1 MSKPRILIADDHQ
14 ILAEGVRGLLES
26 EFEVVGVVADGREL
40 VAAAKKHRPDVIVA
54 DVTMPSLNGIEA
66 TVQLR
71 KAGVTAKVVFLTMH
85 RDVAYARRALE
96 AGAAGFVL
104 KHSAASE

>member
-1 MSKPRILIADDHQ
+1 M
-14 ILAEGVRGLLES
+14 RGLLEP

-66 TVQLR
+66 AGELLRSYREGDSRPHDPAHRLTARQREVLQLFAEGR
-71 KAGVTAKVVFLTMH
+71 SAKEVAAMLKISARTA
-85 RDVAYARRALE
+85 E
-96 AGAAGFVL
+96 A
-104 KHSAASE
+104 H